1 MLTILKT
8 EYTNG
13 SVYIR
18 ENNLKAS
25 TQLVDN
31 LLRSFVIV
39 VVVAVDCSL
48 YFVVETVASNSKA
61 VAKIATPVMCMR
73 TFAGVTV
80 ESNCGFAEAMALVEC
95 KYVIVE
101 EMVMVGNSY
110 GTAEAMGTF
119 ESSFGIAEA
128 MVKAESSCLAEVAE
142 ETTANNFVAFEA
154 SVSSVSNWQV
164 AEEKAENT

>member
-110 GTAEAMGTF
+110 GTAEAMETF

-164 AEEKAENT
+164 VEEKAENT